1 MSLLEKYSTDD
12 VAFVMVVGS
21 TEAGKSFF
29 CDKILNLSETRGNHV
44 IW

>member
-12 VAFVMVVGS
+12 VAFVMVVGNK
-21 TEAGKSFF
+21 TAGKSFF

-44 IW
+44 AS